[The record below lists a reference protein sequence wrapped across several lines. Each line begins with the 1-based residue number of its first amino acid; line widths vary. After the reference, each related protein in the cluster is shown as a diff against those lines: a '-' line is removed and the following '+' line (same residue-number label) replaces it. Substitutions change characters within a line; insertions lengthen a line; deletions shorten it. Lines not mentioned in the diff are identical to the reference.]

1 MGKCIQCDC
10 ETQHTALVY
19 LGEPTVG
26 ADGLTNCQ
34 FKPHRE
40 FLCEDCVEQY
50 STSGG
55 KTSMLF
61 YLALQMCW
69 LTVIKSGLTSPVGIF
84 AAVVAIFAA
93 VRLATLLVKLVSRR
107 SSSGGAAEN
116 RDADAS
122 DLCRKL
128 IRSEQSELGNAVLSL
143 REYNRK
149 YRKE

>member
-10 ETQHTALVY
+10 ETQQTALVY

-26 ADGLTNCQ
+26 ADGLTNCR

-40 FLCEDCVEQY
+40 FLCGDCVERY

-55 KTSMLF
+55 KTSILF

-69 LTVIKSGLTSPVGIF
+69 LTVIKSGLTSPAGIF
-84 AAVVAIFAA
+84 AAVVAVVAA
-93 VRLATLLVKLVSRR
+93 VRLAMLLVNRVFRR
-107 SSSGGAAEN
+107 SRSGGTAEN

-128 IRSEQSELGNAVLSL
+128 IRNEQSELGNVVLSL
-143 REYNRK
+143 REYNRR
-149 YRKE
+149 YREE

>member
-19 LGEPTVG
+19 VG
-26 ADGLTNCQ
+26 KPAVGTDGLTSCQ
-34 FKPHRE
+34 FAPHRE
-40 FLCEDCVEQY
+40 FLCEDCAAQY

-84 AAVVAIFAA
+84 AAVVAIIAA
-93 VRLATLLVKLVSRR
+93 ARLATLLVKRVFRR
-107 SSSGGAAEN
+107 SRSGKGAEN

-128 IRSEQSELGNAVLSL
+128 IRGEQSELGNAVLSL
-143 REYNRK
+143 REYNRRF
-149 YRKE
+149 RKG